1 MSIAAGADSA
11 STDTSTLNSGG
22 DARDAIETELA
33 GLMKANA
40 EREDSPAD
48 PEAKPETEE
57 QKPDGDEPGE
67 EKPGFEAKPE
77 EKKPE
82 ADPKTARSLAAIA
95 REKQRF
101 EQQAAQARQQLQA
114 KERELTEQRT
124 KLDADLKSVQDF
136 KSRLKVDPAA
146 AIRSA
151 LGEVAPEVFDEVAR
165 ALYAEYKSITDP
177 KLGPEMKAQA
187 ARDRA
192 VREATARAEANE
204 RELAA
209 LKAERA
215 AELKARQDE
224 ADLNE
229 YVSQV
234 EAAVG
239 EETPLLG
246 KAMKKNPRVTRSE
259 LAEVAKYIA
268 KQTGRVPEPSEVA
281 KGWETVRRSE
291 LRERLDLDVDAL
303 LKPPPKT
310 TTPEAGEKQRP
321 KTTINSELGSQTRPR
336 VAPKTPEELDA
347 EIERELEARMRGG
360 G

>member
-67 EKPGFEAKPE
+67 EKPEVEAKPE

-124 KLDADLKSVQDF
+124 KFDAELKTAQAFKARVSSDPVGAMLDA
-136 KSRLKVDPAA
+136 
-146 AIRSA
+146 
-151 LGEVAPEVFDEVAR
+151 LGDVAPEQLDYIAR
-165 ALYAEYKSITDP
+165 QFYSRFKAATDP

-187 ARDRA
+187 ERERA
-192 VREATARAEANE
+192 TRAATSEVDKVRAELE
-204 RELAA
+204 Q
-209 LKAERA
+209 LKQERA

-229 YVSQV
+229 YVSKV

-246 KAMKKNPRVTRSE
+246 KAIKKNPRVTRSE

-310 TTPEAGEKQRP
+310 TTPDAGEKQRP